1 MWEVKESKNIK
12 EEVLIFFCI
21 IIVMCIIYFCFNL
34 MYSSPLNDKDSYQ
47 EFFTALGAVES
58 GNNDEAIGSYGEIGR
73 YQITQPYWEDAYNTG
88 ELEGTFEQ
96 CKDQKYSEKVIA
108 LYMGIYAKEAWEN
121 QNYFKVARIHN
132 GGPNGFFKSTTY
144 SYATRVISL
153 IDAEN

>member
-1 MWEVKESKNIK
+1 MEVKEKHINIRK
-12 EEVLIFFCI
+12 EALTFFCV
-21 IIVMCIIYFCFNL
+21 IIVMCVICFS
-34 MYSSPLNDKDSYQ
+34 MYSFPLNAKDSHQ
-47 EFFTALGAVES
+47 EFFTALGAIES
-58 GNNDEAIGSYGEIGR
+58 GNNDEAVGSYGEIGR
-73 YQITQPYWEDAYNTG
+73 YQITELYWEDAYNTG

-96 CKDQKYSEKVIA
+96 CKDQEYSEKVIA

-132 GGPNGFFKSTTY
+132 GGPNGFFKSKTY